1 MRYTVFDIET
11 RIDKALVRAVFFPQ
25 AGDDGLS
32 DEDAYQQ
39 KRQQLLERQGNDF
52 FPLAFHVPVSIAV
65 GQVDEVRVLTA
76 VETLTP
82 DVADE
87 TASEAVPSAA
97 ASTEAEAAMVRTF
110 WERLER
116 FPGTLVSFNGRGFDL
131 PVLELQALKHGCSIP
146 RYFRGRAR
154 YRYSD
159 EGHYDLYDFLT
170 NYGVHRLQ
178 GGFDALAKLI
188 GLPGKTDMDGSM
200 VQHYWEA
207 GRLDD
212 IHRYCRTDVV
222 QTYFLFLRV
231 ELLRGHV
238 TREQYEAAVAASEPF
253 LQDDATPPTED
264 SPAP

>member
-25 AGDDGLS
+25 DEELS

-65 GQVDEVRVLTA
+65 GQVDEARVLTA
-76 VETLTP
+76 VETLTL
-82 DVADE
+82 DVADV
-87 TASEAVPSAA
+87 ASP
-97 ASTEAEAAMVRTF
+97 EAEATMVRTF

-131 PVLELQALKHGCSIP
+131 PVLELQALKHGCRIP

-188 GLPGKTDMDGSM
+188 GLPGKTGMDGSM
-200 VQHYWEA
+200 VQQYWEA

-238 TREQYEAAVAASEPF
+238 TQEQYDIALAGSEPF
-253 LQDDATPPTED
+253 LQDDDTPSTED
-264 SPAP
+264 PPAP